1 MTRKLTDNTKNLKSR
16 RAGARTVMV
25 CTLAPAQQEFQEL
38 AYRFVRCTDPA
49 EQERLKQE
57 IVRRV
62 AQRVRVRVEHEA

>member
-1 MTRKLTDNTKNLKSR
+1 MTRTLTGITKNLKSR
-16 RAGARTVMV
+16 RAAARTATV
-25 CTLAPAQQEFQEL
+25 CTLAAAAREFQDL

-62 AQRVRVRVEHEA
+62 ARRIRARVEHEA

>member
-16 RAGARTVMV
+16 RAGRRTVTV
-25 CTLAPAQQEFQEL
+25 CTLAVTEEKFHEL

-62 AQRVRVRVEHEA
+62 ARRPSP